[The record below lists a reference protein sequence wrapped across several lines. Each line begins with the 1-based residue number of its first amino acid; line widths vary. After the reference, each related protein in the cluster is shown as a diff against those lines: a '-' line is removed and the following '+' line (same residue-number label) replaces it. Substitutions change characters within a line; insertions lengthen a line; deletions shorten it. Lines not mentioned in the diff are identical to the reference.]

1 MSISSRNLVRKALS
15 FANPERI
22 PRQLWLLPWATDHYP
37 EEVRRIKERFPDD
50 IVGSPGF
57 LRQPNRVLGDPY
69 AIGKYVDEWGCIFE
83 NRQKG
88 VIGEVKQPF
97 IDTWEKVDTFSPPLT
112 ALSVDSEQ
120 VNQFCANTDRF
131 VLAGCCPRPFERLQF
146 LRGSMNLYLDLGE
159 NSSEFQNLL
168 FKVHEF
174 YLNEFELWAKTNVDG
189 LMFMDDWGAQQSLL
203 ISPKQWRK
211 YFKPLYQEYID
222 IAHQYG
228 KFVFMHS
235 DGYIADIIP
244 DLVEMGLDALNS
256 QLFIMDIENL
266 GRQFAGKLTFWGEI
280 DRQHIL
286 RSPDV
291 DFARQAVRRVY
302 SAFWRLGGC
311 IAQCEFSVGARP
323 DNVWTVYET
332 WEMLAV

>member
-1 MSISSRNLVRKALS
+1 MSTSSRNLVKKALS
-15 FANPERI
+15 FDSPERI
-22 PRQLWLLPWATDHYP
+22 PRQLWLLPWATDRYP
-37 EEVRRIKERFPDD
+37 DEVRRIKERFPDD

-57 LRQPNRVLGDPY
+57 LKYPYRIVGDPY
-69 AIGKYVDEWGCIFE
+69 AIGMYVDEWGCIFE

-88 VIGEVKQPF
+88 VIGEVKQPL
-97 IDTWEKVDTFSPPLT
+97 IETWEKADTFNPPMA
-112 ALSVDSEQ
+112 ALSVDTEQ

-159 NSSEFQNLL
+159 NSPEFQSLL
-168 FKVHEF
+168 CKVHEF
-174 YLNEFELWAKTNVDG
+174 YLKEFELWAKTNVDG

-203 ISPKQWRK
+203 ISPKQWRIH
-211 YFKPLYQEYID
+211 FKPLYQEYID
-222 IAHQYG
+222 VAHQNG

-266 GRQFAGKLTFWGEI
+266 GRQFAGKITFWGEI

-291 DFARQAVRRVY
+291 DFARQAVCRVY

-311 IAQCEFSVGARP
+311 IAQCEFSAGARP
-323 DNVWTVYET
+323 ENVWAVYET
-332 WEMLAV
+332 WEMLVG